1 MASLESFQELLYMFG
16 GGRASVLF
24 ITFMQIMVY
33 SLMPIVFIC
42 NQLFYLHFL
51 DNLDWMLYVELTEI
65 SSTLGRYCSLII
77 VIVCLAMLPVIFT
90 RQFNRIKVCEL
101 LILRVKVHWMDYY
114 DIECVDPFAGNHI
127 WDHGKNWKS
136 R

>member
-1 MASLESFQELLYMFG
+1 MSVATLLILFNFGSGLISCYFLVQACEMASLESFQELLYMFG

-33 SLMPIVFIC
+33 SLMPLVFIC

-65 SSTLGRYCSLII
+65 SPTLGRYCSLII
-77 VIVCLAMLPVIFT
+77 VIVCLTMLPVIFT

-101 LILRVKVHWMDYY
+101 FI
-114 DIECVDPFAGNHI
+114 
-127 WDHGKNWKS
+127 
-136 R
+136 

>member
-51 DNLDWMLYVELTEI
+51 DNLDYMLYIELTEI
-65 SSTLGRYCSLII
+65 SPTLGRYCSLII

-101 LILRVKVHWMDYY
+101 FI
-114 DIECVDPFAGNHI
+114 
-127 WDHGKNWKS
+127 
-136 R
+136 